1 MFTSPPRTVSVI
13 AAVPFHSPRKSAC
26 MPIVLPSMARPT
38 LTEPTYVTPPVWK
51 LLLAW
56 TGLVLGGLMV
66 VAAIGTFGS
75 GVLES
80 VAMAMIGLAM
90 AVPGGWWIFCER
102 KDRTHAEEDFQ
113 LDRQA
118 ALAAQSMSGYVSPG
132 ALSPL
137 TWDTPL
143 TPFTRRWP
151 VVGAVSVA
159 LLIAGGALMP
169 TPAPSQAPA
178 SSPAAATRTVT
189 STARA
194 AAPTTTV
201 TQAPVSSSEVASP
214 VATVAPESADQPA
227 PAPTDAPP
235 ATYAPAPAPLAEP
248 AAQAGY
254 YPNCSAARA
263 AGVAPLL
270 RGQPGYAS
278 KLDRDNDGV
287 ACE

>member
-1 MFTSPPRTVSVI
+1 
-13 AAVPFHSPRKSAC
+13 

-38 LTEPTYVTPPVWK
+38 LTEPIYVTPPIWK
-51 LLLAW
+51 PLLGW
-56 TGLVLGGLMV
+56 TGLILGGLIV
-66 VAAIGTFGS
+66 AAAIGTSGS

-90 AVPGGWWIFCER
+90 AAPGGWWIFCER

-118 ALAAQSMSGYVSPG
+118 ALAARSMSGYVSAS

-151 VVGAVSVA
+151 VVGAVSAA

-169 TPAPSQAPA
+169 TPEASQVPA
-178 SSPAAATRTVT
+178 SSPVSAASTVT

-194 AAPTTTV
+194 AALITTV
-201 TQAPVSSSEVASP
+201 TQTPVSTSETASP
-214 VATVAPESADQPA
+214 VATVAPEPADQPA
-227 PAPTDAPP
+227 PEPTHAPSQTD
-235 ATYAPAPAPLAEP
+235 APAPAPLAEP
-248 AAQAGY
+248 APQAAY
-254 YPNCSAARA
+254 YPNCSVARA

-270 RGQPGYAS
+270 RGQPGYAP